1 METELLIRYIAVGVA
16 VLLLGSTV
24 NYGAIWSKIKS
35 YFSWVA
41 IKKNNV
47 KIPENTKESD
57 FLEIVELWHRLRLS
71 CDEYGLKEA
80 TAKLDEV
87 FPILNVEE

>member
-1 METELLIRYIAVGVA
+1 METELLIRYIVVGVA

-41 IKKNNV
+41 IKK
-47 KIPENTKESD
+47 K
-57 FLEIVELWHRLRLS
+57 
-71 CDEYGLKEA
+71 CDEYKM
-80 TAKLDEV
+80 
-87 FPILNVEE
+87 FNYWF

>member
-1 METELLIRYIAVGVA
+1 METELLIRYIAVGIA
-16 VLLLGSTV
+16 VLLLASTV
-24 NYGAIWSKIKS
+24 NYAFIWEKIKS
-35 YFSWVA
+35 SLSWFA
-41 IKKNNV
+41 IKRNNV
-47 KIPENTKESD
+47 TIPVNTKESD

-87 FPILNVEE
+87 FPLLNVEE